1 MTGPRFMM
9 IEPLTVN
16 GIFPS
21 WNKGNSANSKIA
33 VFFRI
38 NGVFMENKFSAPG
51 ETLTWQNTVHD
62 KGTKMRPSVE

>member
-21 WNKGNSANSKIA
+21 WNKGNSTNSKIA

-51 ETLTWQNTVHD
+51 EIFHL
-62 KGTKMRPSVE
+62 RYILIP